1 MNRVLKLIVLIVAL
15 ASPALAESVLRIG
28 VTAMP
33 PSLGNPFRTSLT
45 PTIFSTG
52 AVFDALTRFDY
63 DYNLEPWLATGWE
76 PVDAVTWRF
85 TLRKGVTFSNGKPF
99 TADAVVNAAEFL
111 NDPNSPQIEVR
122 VLNEMPYM
130 KGARAIDDYTVEI
143 TTSEPLP
150 SFPRY
155 VAAVL
160 LAEPESFRAKG
171 VEGFA
176 REPIGTGPYRVEKI
190 AANAWTLRSVPTAW
204 RPGKVDRLEITA
216 VPIST
221 SRGQAIQSGRLDVA
235 LGIGPDELLDVEAS
249 GGVGVTWPFPS
260 TYGISFSLRR
270 DGPTRDV
277 RVRRALNMA
286 VDRQRIIDQL
296 LNGTTVPSGQPAPK
310 LVLGHNPN
318 IKPYPFDPAAA
329 KKLLAEAGYPSGF
342 ELTMEAMTGAAPAD
356 AAIFQQVSADL
367 ADVGVKVTIRTMPAL
382 QFLQR
387 NSGGE
392 IDSDLFPTPWLAS
405 PSADL
410 LRSLNQNSCFRP
422 KPYYCDPAI
431 TPKMTEA
438 LREQDPARGLALRH
452 ELAAHYHDQAP
463 AIFLFETV
471 MFAGLSARVTGF
483 HMDGLFLAYHDIG
496 VKP

>member
-1 MNRVLKLIVLIVAL
+1 MIRAINFLISAAVL
-15 ASPALAESVLRIG
+15 ASPALAETVLRIG
-28 VTAMP
+28 VPAMP

-63 DYNLEPWLATGWE
+63 DYNLQPWLATGWE
-76 PVDAVTWRF
+76 PIDAVTWRF
-85 TLRKGVTFSNGKPF
+85 TLRQGVTFSNGKPF
-99 TADAVVNAAEFL
+99 TSAAVVNAAAFL

-130 KGARAIDDYTVEI
+130 KSARAIDDHTVEI
-143 TTSEPLP
+143 TTSKPLP

-155 VAAVL
+155 VAAIL
-160 LAEPESFRAKG
+160 MAEPESFRAKG
-171 VEGFA
+171 VEGFS

-190 AANAWTLRSVPTAW
+190 AANAWSLRSVPTAW
-204 RPGKVDRLEITA
+204 KPGKVDRLEITA

-221 SRGQAIQSGRLDVA
+221 SRGQAIQSGQLDVA

-249 GGVGVTWPFPS
+249 GGVGVAWPFPS

-270 DGPTRDV
+270 EGPTRDV

-296 LNGTTVPSGQPAPK
+296 LNGKTVPSGQPAPK
-310 LVLGHNPN
+310 LVLGHNPD
-318 IKPYPFDPAAA
+318 IKPYPYDPAAA
-329 KKLLAEAGYPSGF
+329 KKLLADAGYPNGF

-367 ADVGVKVTIRTMPAL
+367 AAIGVEVSIRTMPTL

-387 NSGGE
+387 NSSGD

-422 KPYYCDPAI
+422 KPYFCEPSI
-431 TPKMTEA
+431 TPKMTAA
-438 LREQDPARGLALRH
+438 LREADPARGLALRH
-452 ELAAHYHDQAP
+452 ELAADYHDQAP

-471 MFAGLSARVTGF
+471 MFAGLSSRVTNF
-483 HMDGLFLAYHDIG
+483 HMDGLFLAYHDLG
-496 VKP
+496 LTQ